1 MTLNQVVQKLEQL
14 ALSHKQINHFFFGE
28 VVDWLANGD
37 IRYPACCVEVNPSTI
52 SKDDHQTIYSFEIWF
67 LDLVNVDMEANENE
81 LEVMSDLTSI
91 AEDYIAMLNFTQYQD
106 IWTIGTTYQ
115 LEYFR
120 EKFED
125 LTIAVR
131 FTCSIGVDNTTD
143 RCQVP
148 ATGVTFE
155 SGTEYPPQIQIQEN
169 TVYTYTYIADGSEG
183 DTLSAADVVNKDVLL
198 VFVGDKRLNMVASNP
213 EVNEYTYDDDLGVF
227 TFGVDLQDGQVIQIL
242 YR

>member
-1 MTLNQVVQKLEQL
+1 MTLNQVIQKLEQL
-14 ALSHKQINHFFFGE
+14 ALSHKQLNHFFFGE
-28 VVDWLANGD
+28 VVEWLANGD
-37 IRYPACCVEVNPSTI
+37 IRYPACCVEINPSTI

-81 LEVMSDLTSI
+81 VEVMSDLTSI
-91 AEDYIAMLNFTQYQD
+91 AEDYIAMLNFSQYQD
-106 IWTIGTTYQ
+106 FWTIGSTYQ
-115 LEYFR
+115 LEYYR

-131 FTCSIGVDNTTD
+131 FTCTIGVDNTTD

-155 SGTEYPPQIQIQEN
+155 SGSEYPPQIQIQEN
-169 TVYTYTYIADGSEG
+169 TVYTYTYPATGAEG
-183 DTLSAADVVNKDVLL
+183 YTLSIATLVNQDILL
-198 VFVGDKRLNMVASNP
+198 VFVGDKRLTSVSSSPA
-213 EVNEYTYDDDLGVF
+213 VNEYIYNAALGLF
-227 TFGVDLQDGQVIQIL
+227 TFGVELQNGQIVQIL

>member
-14 ALSHKQINHFFFGE
+14 ALSHKQLNHFFFGE

-37 IRYPACCVEVNPSTI
+37 IRYPACCVEINPSTI

-81 LEVMSDLTSI
+81 VEVMSDLTSI
-91 AEDYIAMLNFTQYQD
+91 AEDYIAMLNFSQYQD
-106 IWTIGTTYQ
+106 FWTIGSTYQ
-115 LEYFR
+115 LEYYR

-131 FTCSIGVDNTTD
+131 FTCTIGVDNTTD

-148 ATGVTFE
+148 ADGVTFE

-213 EVNEYTYDDDLGVF
+213 EVNEYTYNDNLGVF
-227 TFGVDLQDGQVIQIL
+227 TFGVDLQNGQVIQIL